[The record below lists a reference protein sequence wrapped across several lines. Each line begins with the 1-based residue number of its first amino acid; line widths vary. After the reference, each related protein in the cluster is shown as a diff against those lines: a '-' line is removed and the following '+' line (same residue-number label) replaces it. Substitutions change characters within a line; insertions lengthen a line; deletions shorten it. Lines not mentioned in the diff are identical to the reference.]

1 MKAETLEASPA
12 YAKVQEKML
21 LDSGLLDE
29 TPDTII
35 AMKGVLA
42 EYREKISKTKR

>member
-12 YAKVQEKML
+12 YVRVQEKL
-21 LDSGLLDE
+21 LSESGLFDE
-29 TPDTII
+29 TPETIF

-42 EYREKISKTKR
+42 EYREKKSK

>member
-12 YAKVQEKML
+12 YARVQEKML
-21 LDSGLLDE
+21 SESGLFDE
-29 TPDTII
+29 SPDTII

-42 EYREKISKTKR
+42 EYREKKSK